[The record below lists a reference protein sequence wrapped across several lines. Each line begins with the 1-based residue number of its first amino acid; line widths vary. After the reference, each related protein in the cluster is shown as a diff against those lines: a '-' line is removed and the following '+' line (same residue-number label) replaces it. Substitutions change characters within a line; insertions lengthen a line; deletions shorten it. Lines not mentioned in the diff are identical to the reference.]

1 MRGAYAII
9 WSISSDNL
17 NARFKASHHRLM
29 TGFGYSNTQLSS
41 QAPPP
46 ILWNPWILLNANIS
60 KKG

>member
-9 WSISSDNL
+9 WSISSDTL

-41 QAPPP
+41 QAPSG
-46 ILWNPWILLNANIS
+46 IGEQHNRSN
-60 KKG
+60 KYQR